1 LPRFRFNQSFSV
13 IHDCSIQLRAYE
25 FISNFVLDIHE
36 VVFEETSS
44 FSELEVRNEC
54 LMVDQERCTMLS
66 VLNVDKNV
74 KFHSNLTQ
82 ADPSIA
88 ENVTLNEDPREEI
101 DIKLQASIYSQHV
114 IFFLSQY
121 FFLFLGYT
129 CTLMQKESRLNKPQ
143 NSSIILGD

>member
-1 LPRFRFNQSFSV
+1 
-13 IHDCSIQLRAYE
+13 
-25 FISNFVLDIHE
+25 
-36 VVFEETSS
+36 
-44 FSELEVRNEC
+44 
-54 LMVDQERCTMLS
+54 MVDQERCTMQS

-114 IFFLSQY
+114 IFFLSQHF

-143 NSSIILGD
+143 NSSIILGA